1 MVFKKTATDPFKK
14 GILLW
19 GILVFATWEL
29 ITSGLA
35 QGYVLPGPHLLEL
48 MTKKLGRFN
57 TVMVQQQVTVYRD
70 EDQQDAL
77 FLNEKLRY
85 QAPGRYRSESASD
98 HSQRILV
105 VNGNQQVVVIDGE
118 LDPDGETRFDIY
130 RDILLFRDRQAI
142 EEQLAARGLD
152 VLTSSL
158 GRFQA
163 RIGYVIGVQYPD
175 ESVSQMWLDQ
185 TTFRP
190 FRWVIDGGPQDEN
203 QFFEVLYSD
212 WRQSGGIWYP
222 HRIEF
227 FLDGILVRNI
237 KVLDVSR
244 GLNFDPTLFD
254 IQAIRQ
260 KYQRGRVDDTPQEV
274 KPMDEVTEAI
284 NDFKKLYE

>member
-1 MVFKKTATDPFKK
+1 
-14 GILLW
+14 
-19 GILVFATWEL
+19 
-29 ITSGLA
+29 
-35 QGYVLPGPHLLEL
+35 
-48 MTKKLGRFN
+48 
-57 TVMVQQQVTVYRD
+57 
-70 EDQQDAL
+70 
-77 FLNEKLRY
+77 
-85 QAPGRYRSESASD
+85 
-98 HSQRILV
+98 
-105 VNGNQQVVVIDGE
+105 
-118 LDPDGETRFDIY
+118 
-130 RDILLFRDRQAI
+130 LLFRDRQAI